1 MNSSCFSNKGV
12 VRIGG
17 ICGNRDDEATGDEGF
32 VSGESSFRFPVI
44 GGCWNS
50 SHSGG
55 VGLSLDN
62 VLELG
67 CLGSR
72 GLV

>member
-1 MNSSCFSNKGV
+1 M
-12 VRIGG
+12 GG
-17 ICGNRDDEATGDEGF
+17 IRGSHDDDATRSEDSIF
-32 VSGESSFRFPVI
+32 GESSFRFPVI

-55 VGLSLDN
+55 VGLFSDN
-62 VLELG
+62 VLDFG

>member
-1 MNSSCFSNKGV
+1 MGGTCGV
-12 VRIGG
+12 
-17 ICGNRDDEATGDEGF
+17 RDDDATGVRDS
-32 VSGESSFRFPVI
+32 VSGESSFRFPI
-44 GGCWNS
+44 MGGRWNS

-62 VLELG
+62 ILDFG
-67 CLGSR
+67 CLGNR